1 MKRVLFTAVLLLTS
15 VTISQAEDVRPDLYQ
30 PFQPSRRIQSE
41 PDFQTW
47 RNEPELQRVIY
58 KTTVPPQVVTDDL
71 PPAASA
77 LLKTFDQ
84 ESDQIRARIEAEI
97 AAKREVLIQQLQA
110 MQDGY
115 TREAK
120 LDEAVAIRDAIRK
133 LRRTGMTVLTYPEAN
148 GGYGGLISYRG
159 QSGKVLHFEVIGS
172 NSGSIYG
179 SDIYT
184 DDSDLSTAAVHVGPL
199 KVGEKGVVKVTIL
212 PGQPSHSSST
222 RNGITS
228 SAWSQ
233 YPGSYKLE
241 PIPGGSRAV
250 ASSSTARPDPG
261 SMWSYEKHVGQSF
274 EFQVTGSTSGG
285 SIWGTGIY
293 TGDSRL
299 SVAAVHAGLLRDG
312 ESGVV
317 KVTILAGDSRY
328 LGSLR
333 NGISS
338 YDYGTYPFGYRID
351 SIATTS
357 PRPSTVAPR
366 LFLNG
371 PGGGLRLHIP
381 PLGTTAQPGSTAVPR
396 GAIFIIEE
404 ASETDQTKP
413 RLRSTPSSP
422 SSGPPSAP
430 VPE

>member
-30 PFQPSRRIQSE
+30 PFQPSRRVPSE
-41 PDFQTW
+41 PVFRSYPQ
-47 RNEPELQRVIY
+47 PVIY
-58 KTTVPPQVVTDDL
+58 QTRVSPQVVTDDL

-133 LRRTGMTVLTYPEAN
+133 LRRTGMTVLTYPDAN

-159 QSGKVLHFEVIGS
+159 QSGKVLHFEVVGS

-184 DDSDLSTAAVHVGPL
+184 DDSDLSTAAVHAGLL

-212 PGQPSHSSST
+212 QGQESHASST
-222 RNGITS
+222 RHGITS
-228 SAWSQ
+228 SAWSN
-233 YPGSYKLE
+233 YPGSYKVE

-250 ASSSTARPDPG
+250 ATASTARSDPG
-261 SMWSYEKHVGQSF
+261 SLWSYEKYVGQSF

-285 SIWGTGIY
+285 TIWGTGVY

-299 SVAAVHAGLLRDG
+299 SVAAVHAGVLRDG

-328 LGSLR
+328 LGSSR
-333 NGISS
+333 NGVSS
-338 YDYGTYPFGYRID
+338 YDYGPYPFGYRID
-351 SIATTS
+351 SVATTS
-357 PRPSTVAPR
+357 PRPSTAAPR
-366 LFLNG
+366 ILLNG
-371 PGGGLRLHIP
+371 SGGGLRLQIQAP
-381 PLGTTAQPGSTAVPR
+381 GATVLPGSTAVPG

-413 RLRSTPSSP
+413 RLRSTPTIP
-422 SSGPPSAP
+422 SSDPPPAT
-430 VPE
+430 VPR

>member
-1 MKRVLFTAVLLLTS
+1 MKRVLFTAVLLITS
-15 VTISQAEDVRPDLYQ
+15 VTLSQAEDVLAIDLLTEAVQ
-30 PFQPSRRIQSE
+30 PAPLAGLIRIE
-41 PDFQTW
+41 
-47 RNEPELQRVIY
+47 RA
-58 KTTVPPQVVTDDL
+58 VPPPVVADDL

-84 ESDQIRARIEAEI
+84 ESEQIRARIEAEI

-120 LDEAVAIRDAIRK
+120 LDEAVAIREAIRK
-133 LRRTGMTVLTYPEAN
+133 LRRSGMTVLSYPN
-148 GGYGGLISYRG
+148 VQGGYGGLTTYRG
-159 QSGKVLHFEVIGS
+159 QNGKVLHFEVVGS

-179 SDIYT
+179 TDIYT
-184 DDSDLSTAAVHVGPL
+184 DDSDLSTVAVHAGLL
-199 KVGEKGVVKVTIL
+199 KVGEMGVVKVTIL
-212 PGQPSHSSST
+212 PSQASHSSST
-222 RNGITS
+222 RHGITS

-233 YPGSYKLE
+233 YPGSYKVE

-250 ASSSTARPDPG
+250 ATASTARPDPG
-261 SMWSYEKHVGQSF
+261 SLWSYEKHVGQSF

-328 LGSLR
+328 LGSSR
-333 NGISS
+333 HGISS
-338 YDYGTYPFGYRID
+338 YDYGPYPFSYRVD
-351 SIATTS
+351 STTTNQ
-357 PRPSTVAPR
+357 PSNVVPR

-371 PGGGLRLHIP
+371 PGGIRLRTSA
-381 PLGTTAQPGSTAVPR
+381 LGSLPYSVVTPGA
-396 GAIFIIEE
+396 ALLIEE
-404 ASETDQTKP
+404 AIEIEEAKP
-413 RLRSTPSSP
+413 RLSTTPSLP
-422 SSGPPSAP
+422 SSGPRPAT
-430 VPE
+430 VPQ

>member
-1 MKRVLFTAVLLLTS
+1 MKQMLFTAVLLLTS

-30 PFQPSRRIQSE
+30 PFQPSRRVPSE
-41 PDFQTW
+41 PVYQSPVSTSQ
-47 RNEPELQRVIY
+47 PTLQQVIY
-58 KTTVPPQVVTDDL
+58 KSFVALQVAIDDL

-120 LDEAVAIRDAIRK
+120 LDEAVAIREAIRK
-133 LRRTGMTVLTYPEAN
+133 LRRAGMTVLSYPEAG
-148 GGYGGLISYRG
+148 GGYGGLINYRS
-159 QSGKVLHFEVIGS
+159 QVGKVLHIEVIGT

-179 SDIYT
+179 TDIYT
-184 DDSDLSTAAVHVGPL
+184 DDSDLSTAAVHAGLL

-212 PGQPSHSSST
+212 PGQASHVST
-222 RNGITS
+222 TRHGITS

-233 YPGSYKLE
+233 YPGSYKVE
-241 PIPGGSRAV
+241 PIPGGSRA
-250 ASSSTARPDPG
+250 ATTSSTTRPDPG
-261 SMWSYEKHVGQSF
+261 SLWSYEKYVGQTF
-274 EFQVTGSTSGG
+274 EFQATGSTSGG

-299 SVAAVHAGLLRDG
+299 SVAAVHAGVLRDG

-333 NGISS
+333 HGISS
-338 YDYGTYPFGYRID
+338 YDYGQYPFSYRVD
-351 SIATTS
+351 STATM
-357 PRPSTVAPR
+357 PNRPYNVTPR
-366 LFLNG
+366 LFLHD
-371 PGGGLRLHIP
+371 GGGLRLHTP
-381 PLGTTAQPGSTAVPR
+381 APGTTAPPGSAVIP
-396 GAIFIIEE
+396 GVTVDFND
-404 ASETDQTKP
+404 TLP
-413 RLRSTPSSP
+413 N
-422 SSGPPSAP
+422 
-430 VPE
+430 